1 MAQWFKALTTPPEVM
16 SSIPSNHRV
25 AHNHL
30 GSDALFW
37 CVYSVHHMY
46 KINTFLKKLKIIL
59 KRLCLIAKVLKS
71 AYTHLVFGIETSLFF
86 IFHLFVSIAWEMDVP
101 FRHKSCPILRL
112 LSSFSLPFLLLT
124 N

>member
-16 SSIPSNHRV
+16 SSIPSDHRV

-59 KRLCLIAKVLKS
+59 KK
-71 AYTHLVFGIETSLFF
+71 
-86 IFHLFVSIAWEMDVP
+86 
-101 FRHKSCPILRL
+101 KSCHVDQHNNSTSETMRARD
-112 LSSFSLPFLLLT
+112 
-124 N
+124 